1 MTKPKS
7 FAVAVNE
14 QSLYERIS
22 ALLVTARQSVARG
35 VDLIQVQTNF
45 EIGRHIVEFEQQ
57 GSDRAAY
64 GKTVVKS
71 IANRLTTEFGTGFSE
86 TNLKLMKLFFSQYRD
101 RLGSIS
107 QSLTDLSL
115 VQKSQPMTDL
125 LTNSSIVHSATGQ
138 LAMPSTVNRPFCVSW
153 THYVFLLGIKNLYF
167 KPVEF
172 DGFRR
177 QAGLNSL
184 TLMPKQW
191 VEVTKVVAK

>member
-86 TNLKLMKLFFSQYRD
+86 
-101 RLGSIS
+101 
-107 QSLTDLSL
+107 
-115 VQKSQPMTDL
+115 
-125 LTNSSIVHSATGQ
+125 
-138 LAMPSTVNRPFCVSW
+138 
-153 THYVFLLGIKNLYF
+153 
-167 KPVEF
+167 
-172 DGFRR
+172 
-177 QAGLNSL
+177 
-184 TLMPKQW
+184 
-191 VEVTKVVAK
+191 